1 MNSIFIIAHVPLASA
16 LRACALHV
24 FPEAHAHIVAFDVQ
38 PNLPADE
45 SQANAAIMLE
55 QLAKAT
61 GNSSTLMLTDIFGA
75 TPCNVA
81 MKLID
86 GVNCKLIAGV
96 NLPMLMRAMTYRHET
111 LDTLVSRASAG
122 GIQGVMF
129 VAVTAPQ
136 NQTLLS
142 ASKSYDKN
150 KHDHQ
155 Q

>member
-24 FPEAHAHIVAFDVQ
+24 FPEAHAHIVAFDVR

-45 SQANAAIMLE
+45 SQASANIMLQ
-55 QLAKAT
+55 QLTKAT

-81 MKLID
+81 MKLMD
-86 GVNCKLIAGV
+86 GVNRKLIAGV

-111 LDTLVSRASAG
+111 LDLLVSRASAG
-122 GIQGVMF
+122 GIQGVMP

-136 NQTLLS
+136 NQKLKTH
-142 ASKSYDKN
+142 DKN

>member
-1 MNSIFIIAHVPLASA
+1 MNSIFIIAHVPLANA

-45 SQANAAIMLE
+45 SQASAAIMLE
-55 QLAKAT
+55 QLVKAT
-61 GNSSTLMLTDIFGA
+61 GNSGTLMLTDIFGA
-75 TPCNVA
+75 TPCNVG
-81 MKLID
+81 MKLMD
-86 GVNCKLIAGV
+86 GVTCKLIAGV

-111 LDTLVSRASAG
+111 LDMLVSRASAG
-122 GIQGVMF
+122 GIQGVMP

-136 NQTLLS
+136 NQTF
-142 ASKSYDKN
+142 KTYDKN

>member
-1 MNSIFIIAHVPLASA
+1 MNSIFIIAHAPLASA

-38 PNLPADE
+38 PNMPADE
-45 SQANAAIMLE
+45 TQASANIMLQ

-75 TPCNVA
+75 TPCNIA
-81 MKLID
+81 MKLTD
-86 GVNCKLIAGV
+86 GVNSKLIAGV

-111 LDTLVSRASAG
+111 LDMLMSRAAAG
-122 GIQGVMF
+122 GIQGVMP

-142 ASKSYDKN
+142 ATKNHDKN

>member
-38 PNLPADE
+38 PNMPADE
-45 SQANAAIMLE
+45 TQASAGIMLS
-55 QLAKAT
+55 QLVRAT
-61 GNSSTLMLTDIFGA
+61 GHGSTLLLTDIFGA

-81 MKLID
+81 VKLMD
-86 GVNCKLIAGV
+86 GVNSKLVAGV
-96 NLPMLMRAMTYRHET
+96 NLPMLMRAMTYRHES
-111 LDTLVSRASAG
+111 LDMLVSRASAG
-122 GIQGVMF
+122 GVQGVMP
-129 VAVTAPQ
+129 VAVTALQ
-136 NQTLLS
+136 NQTL
-142 ASKSYDKN
+142 KTYDKN

>member
-24 FPEAHAHIVAFDVQ
+24 FPEAHAHIAAFDVR

-45 SQANAAIMLE
+45 SQASANIMLE
-55 QLAKAT
+55 QLTQAT

-81 MKLID
+81 MKLMD
-86 GVNCKLIAGV
+86 GVNRKLIAGV

-111 LDTLVSRASAG
+111 LDLLVLRASAG
-122 GIQGVMF
+122 GIQGVMP

-136 NQTLLS
+136 NQKLKTH
-142 ASKSYDKN
+142 DKN

>member
-1 MNSIFIIAHVPLASA
+1 MNSIFIIAHAPLASA

-24 FPEAHAHIVAFDVQ
+24 FPEVHSQIVAFDVQ
-38 PNLPADE
+38 PNMPADE
-45 SQANAAIMLE
+45 TQASAAIMLD
-55 QLAKAT
+55 QMAKAT

-81 MKLID
+81 MKLMD
-86 GVNCKLIAGV
+86 GVSCKLIAGV
-96 NLPMLMRAMTYRHET
+96 NLPMLMRAMTYRHEP
-111 LDTLVSRASAG
+111 LDALVSRASAG
-122 GIQGVMF
+122 GIQGVMP

-136 NQTLLS
+136 NQSL
-142 ASKSYDKN
+142 KSYDKN

>member
-24 FPEAHAHIVAFDVQ
+24 FPEAHAHIVAFDVR

-45 SQANAAIMLE
+45 SQASANIMLE
-55 QLAKAT
+55 QLTQAT

-81 MKLID
+81 MKLMD
-86 GVNCKLIAGV
+86 GVNRKLIAGV

-111 LDTLVSRASAG
+111 LDLLVLRASAG
-122 GIQGVMF
+122 GIQGVMP

-136 NQTLLS
+136 NQKLKTH
-142 ASKSYDKN
+142 DKN

>member
-45 SQANAAIMLE
+45 SQASANIMLE

-81 MKLID
+81 MKLMD
-86 GVNCKLIAGV
+86 GVNRKLIAGV

-111 LDTLVSRASAG
+111 LDLLVSCAAAG
-122 GIQGVMF
+122 GIQGVMP

-136 NQTLLS
+136 NQKHKT
-142 ASKSYDKN
+142 YDKN

>member
-1 MNSIFIIAHVPLASA
+1 MNSIIIIAHAPLASA
-16 LRACALHV
+16 LRACVLHV
-24 FPEAHAHIVAFDVQ
+24 FPEAQAHIAAFDVQ
-38 PNLPADE
+38 AHMPPEETLA
-45 SQANAAIMLE
+45 SASIMLS
-55 QLAKAT
+55 QLVMAT
-61 GNSSTLMLTDIFGA
+61 GHNSALILTDIFGA

-86 GVNCKLIAGV
+86 GVNSKLVAGV

-111 LDTLVSRASAG
+111 LDMLVSRASAG
-122 GIQGVMF
+122 GIQGVMP

-136 NQTLLS
+136 NQPF
-142 ASKSYDKN
+142 KSYDKN

>member
-24 FPEAHAHIVAFDVQ
+24 FPEAHTHIVAFDVQ
-38 PNLPADE
+38 PNMPADE
-45 SQANAAIMLE
+45 TQASAAIVLE
-55 QLAKAT
+55 QTAKAT
-61 GNSSTLMLTDIFGA
+61 GNSSTLLLTDIFGA

-81 MKLID
+81 MKLMD
-86 GVNCKLIAGV
+86 GVSCKLIAGV

-111 LDTLVSRASAG
+111 LDSLVSRASAG
-122 GIQGVMF
+122 GIQGVMP

>member
-1 MNSIFIIAHVPLASA
+1 MNSIFIIAHAPLASA
-16 LRACALHV
+16 MRACALHV

-38 PNLPADE
+38 PNMPAIE
-45 SQANAAIMLE
+45 SQASATVMLD

-61 GNSSTLMLTDIFGA
+61 GSSTTLMLTDIFGA

-81 MKLID
+81 MKLMD
-86 GVNCKLIAGV
+86 GVSRRLIAGV
-96 NLPMLMRAMTYRHET
+96 NLPMLMRAMTYRQET

-122 GIQGVMF
+122 GVQGVMP

-136 NQTLLS
+136 NQSL
-142 ASKSYDKN
+142 KSYDKN

>member
-1 MNSIFIIAHVPLASA
+1 MNSIFIIAHAPLASA
-16 LRACALHV
+16 MRACALHV
-24 FPEAHAHIVAFDVQ
+24 FPEAHTHIVAFDVQ
-38 PNLPADE
+38 PNMPAIE
-45 SQANAAIMLE
+45 SQASATVMLD

-61 GNSSTLMLTDIFGA
+61 GSTTTLMLTDIFGA

-81 MKLID
+81 MKLMD
-86 GVNCKLIAGV
+86 GVSRRLIAGV

-122 GIQGVMF
+122 GIQGVMP

-136 NQTLLS
+136 NQSL
-142 ASKSYDKN
+142 KSYDKN

>member
-45 SQANAAIMLE
+45 TQASATIMLD
-55 QLAKAT
+55 QMAKAT
-61 GNSSTLMLTDIFGA
+61 GNASTLMLTDIFGA

-81 MKLID
+81 MKLMD
-86 GVNCKLIAGV
+86 GVTCKLIAGV

-111 LDTLVSRASAG
+111 LDSLVSRASAG
-122 GIQGVMF
+122 GIQGVMP

-136 NQTLLS
+136 NQTL
-142 ASKSYDKN
+142 KSYDKN

>member
-24 FPEAHAHIVAFDVQ
+24 FPEAHAHVVALDVQ
-38 PNLPADE
+38 PNMPADE
-45 SQANAAIMLE
+45 TQASARIMLD
-55 QLAKAT
+55 QMAKAT
-61 GNSSTLMLTDIFGA
+61 GSTTTLMLTDIFGA

-81 MKLID
+81 MKLMD
-86 GVNCKLIAGV
+86 GVSCKLIAGA
-96 NLPMLMRAMTYRHET
+96 NLPMLMRAMTYRHEP
-111 LDTLVSRASAG
+111 LDTLVTRASAG
-122 GIQGVMF
+122 GIQGVMP

-136 NQTLLS
+136 NQTF
-142 ASKSYDKN
+142 KTYDKD

>member
-45 SQANAAIMLE
+45 SQASATIMLE

-81 MKLID
+81 MKLMD
-86 GVNCKLIAGV
+86 GVTCKLIAGV

-111 LDTLVSRASAG
+111 LDLLVSRASAG
-122 GIQGVMF
+122 GIQGVMP

-136 NQTLLS
+136 NQTF
-142 ASKSYDKN
+142 KTYDKN